1 VNLEELFEKLEEYYP
16 VMVDFRRNL
25 HMYPELSFEEDE
37 TPKKIAEFLSE
48 LGMEVKTGVG
58 GRGVVGYLKGGQA
71 RQNDCI
77 ACRF

>member
-1 VNLEELFEKLEEYYP
+1 
-16 VMVDFRRNL
+16 MVDFRRNL

-48 LGMEVKTGVG
+48 LGMEVKTRVG
-58 GRGVVGYLKGGQA
+58 GRGVVRYLKEGQA
-71 RQNDCI
+71 RQNGCI